1 MAKARKQY
9 DNEFKARVVLESLQ
23 KTVTQERILARHGIS
38 ASVLHRW
45 RKQFLENAHTVFDQ
59 PKRKQKPEKSESPE
73 YLKRIIG
80 DITVENEIL
89 KKALSVWD

>member
-23 KTVTQERILARHGIS
+23 ETVTQERILARHGIS

-59 PKRKQKPEKSESPE
+59 PKRKQKSESPE
-73 YLKRIIG
+73 YLKRRPNCKN
-80 DITVENEIL
+80 VRL
-89 KKALSVWD
+89 KMAGVTTEW